1 MRYWID
7 TEFIEDGHTIDLISI
22 GIVAQD
28 GRELYAENGECDYS
42 RANEWVRRKVLPY
55 VGQGPNPEAS
65 RATRAGLAQLVRDF
79 CDPDQY
85 GKPEFW
91 GYHSGYDWV
100 VLCQLFGSM
109 KSLPR
114 GWPKYCRDL
123 RQWRDELGVIKL
135 PSQRIK
141 GEHHALD
148 DARWARHAWEFLADL
163 RISRG
168 WGKTRRRTLS
178 PTPQPPTP

>member
-7 TEFIEDGHTIDLISI
+7 TEFIEDGSTIDLISI
-22 GIVAQD
+22 GVVAED
-28 GRELYAENGECDYS
+28 DRELYAENSECDHS
-42 RANEWVRRKVLPY
+42 RANEWVRRRVLPY
-55 VGQGPNPEAS
+55 LGQGENPEGSRAS
-65 RATRAGLAQLVRDF
+65 RAELASRVRGF
-79 CDPDQY
+79 CDPVQY

-109 KSLPR
+109 KALPK

-135 PSQRIK
+135 PTQRKK
-141 GEHHALD
+141 GEHHALA
-148 DARWARHAWEFLADL
+148 DARWAREAWEFLAEV
-163 RISRG
+163 RASRG
-168 WGKTRRRTLS
+168 WGKMRRTGLKKSIS
-178 PTPQPPTP
+178 PMP